1 MNDRDLAD
9 LITRSLMQTN
19 SMDIAGIARMIREV
33 SADAIDASRISKVLY
48 LNPSKFSR
56 SATLDRSSQ
65 WRLTNADPTRTRPA
79 NAPAGPQLPGLDV
92 GRDLTDSPVTVG
104 HPTGTPTLDSEIPN
118 QLSTQR
124 VVTKLDAMYAWQ
136 EEALTAWR
144 SAGYQGVVEAVT
156 GAGKTRVAI
165 QAIIETLAVE
175 DACAVVLVPT
185 TALAAQWEKRLT
197 SIDYCALGLPPVK
210 VGILGGG
217 SKATL
222 RDHRLIISTMQSAC
236 SRLLLRQPGPS
247 LLVGD
252 EVHRLGAPTWAKALD
267 PAFERRLGLTA
278 TLEREDE
285 GVDEHIR
292 PYFGA
297 TVFSIGLARALAD
310 DIVAPFHVIFVGVEL
325 LLAERQMY
333 DKATETLRK
342 AFAAI
347 RASGVVPTDPFGSM
361 MQALQTHAQTYGSSL
376 AGPARA
382 YLRAFTER
390 KSILADAAGK
400 SKRVGEMAEI
410 IRASGRTIVFAE
422 TVSAAKSALVKLKKS
437 GISVAMVNG
446 EMEYEERCKV
456 LADFE
461 HRRIQVIAAPRVL
474 DEGIDIPEADLGLII
489 AGSASR
495 RQLIQRLGR
504 VIRKKSDGRAARIY
518 VIFVEG
524 TREDPES
531 SAREDTVTELQAHA
545 KSMTVL
551 RSRDRVG

>member
-9 LITRSLMQTN
+9 LVARALAQGGSL
-19 SMDIAGIARMIREV
+19 DIAGIARAIRELSPNV
-33 SADAIDASRISKVLY
+33 GSASHVAKVLY
-48 LNPSKFSR
+48 LNPSRFSR
-56 SATLDRSSQ
+56 TAAVDRSSQ
-65 WRLTNADPTRTRPA
+65 WRLVEFEPIPTGSK
-79 NAPAGPQLPGLDV
+79 PAGAVSRRAVKKSPTASPALRERPDQTSGKGLTTPDKEATP
-92 GRDLTDSPVTVG
+92 LT
-104 HPTGTPTLDSEIPN
+104 TP
-118 QLSTQR
+118 
-124 VVTKLDAMYAWQ
+124 KLDGLYAWQ

-144 SAGYQGVVEAVT
+144 SAEYRGVIEAVT

-165 QAIIETLAVE
+165 QAIIETLA
-175 DACAVVLVPT
+175 DPNARAVVLVPT
-185 TALAAQWEKRLT
+185 TALAAQWEKRLK
-197 SIDYCALGLPPVK
+197 SIDYGALGLPPVTL
-210 VGILGGG
+210 GMLGGG
-217 SKATL
+217 SKASL
-222 RDHRLIISTMQSAC
+222 RDHRLIVSTMQSAC
-236 SRLLLRQPGPS
+236 SRLLLRKPGPS

-267 PAFERRLGLTA
+267 SAFERRLGLTA

-285 GVDEHIR
+285 GVDDHIR
-292 PYFGA
+292 PYFGE

-325 LLAERQMY
+325 LPAERQGY
-333 DKATETLRK
+333 DKATETMHK

-347 RASGVVPTDPFGSM
+347 RASGAVPTEPFGSM
-361 MQALQTHAQTYGSSL
+361 MQALQTHAQTHGSSL

-446 EMEYEERCKV
+446 EMEYEQRCSV

-461 HRRIQVIAAPRVL
+461 SRRIQVIAAPRVL
-474 DEGIDIPEADLGLII
+474 DEGIDVPEADLGLII

-518 VIFVEG
+518 VLYVEG

-531 SAREDTVTELQAHA
+531 SAREDTVTELQTHA

-551 RSRDRVG
+551 RSSDRVE